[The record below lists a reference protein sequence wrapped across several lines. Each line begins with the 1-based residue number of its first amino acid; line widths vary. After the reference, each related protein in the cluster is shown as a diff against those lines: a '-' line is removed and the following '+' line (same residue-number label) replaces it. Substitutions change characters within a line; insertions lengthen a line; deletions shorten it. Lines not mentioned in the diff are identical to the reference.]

1 MGKFFT
7 VQVKPDMNF
16 SPATP
21 YGSADI
27 LFNWTPFEIPTG
39 TALLK
44 SMQIMVAGTNGAD
57 GNATD
62 MAIYFAKAIDD
73 AEPSLFG
80 VPNAA
85 QTAQLALLDRAHY
98 QGMIH
103 VHQSTA
109 SDGGGLQ
116 GFNMWDALN
125 GGDADNAG
133 NSIIL
138 EGSQYKSGDNLRF
151 NTPGYQTVWM
161 AAVSLGASFDFGTD
175 IQLNQVGNQAA
186 DMTGNDV
193 TITIEQ
199 GGAGAG
205 VANSSFTKGDIL
217 IGSTG
222 GPTMEITDMVSGTA
236 TELKVKNISEQI
248 DDNEELVLLNPLQF
262 TLGFEM

>member
-7 VQVKPDMNF
+7 VQVKPDMTY
-16 SPATP
+16 SPAAA
-21 YGSADI
+21 YGSGDI

-44 SMQIMVAGTNGAD
+44 SMQVMVAGTNGQD
-57 GNATD
+57 GNAQD
-62 MAIYFAKAIDD
+62 MAIYFAKAVNDE
-73 AEPSLFG
+73 EPSLFG

-98 QGMIH
+98 QGMVH
-103 VHQSTA
+103 VHQTTA
-109 SDGGGLQ
+109 SDGGGLV

-133 NSIIL
+133 TSIIL
-138 EGSQYKSGDNLRF
+138 EGSQYKSSDNLRF

-186 DMTGNDV
+186 DTTGNDV
-193 TITIEQ
+193 TLTIEQ
-199 GGAGAG
+199 GGGGVG
-205 VANSSFTKGDIL
+205 VANNSFTVGDIL

-222 GPTMEITDMVSGTA
+222 GPTMEVTDMVSGTA
-236 TELKVKNISEQI
+236 TEIKVKNISEQI
-248 DDNEELVLLNPLQF
+248 DNDEELVLLNPLQF